1 MWWVLPACHV
11 IMYSLVI
18 KYFPQVVWLNAVTLR
33 LSSVLLNT
41 NLWQLMLIVF
51 ISQFSFWKVESVCFL
66 CFCWVTMLPVS
77 HRIFLKFPVEQKI
90 FVLSFGN
97 IVFQL
102 KMFETENSW
111 AMYATL
117 YIYICFYWFSSE
129 FPITSYDLTH
139 ILHYFLSSKILLEG
153 LSCSWICVLVL
164 EFGDWSLIQCVNIA
178 VDRYISFESRW
189 LLIWVP
195 ATY

>member
-77 HRIFLKFPVEQKI
+77 HRIFFKFPVEQKI

-117 YIYICFYWFSSE
+117 YIYMFLLVFLRVSHHQLWPDTYSPLFSFFKDIVGRFE
-129 FPITSYDLTH
+129 LFMDLCPCP
-139 ILHYFLSSKILLEG
+139 G
-153 LSCSWICVLVL
+153 VWWL
-164 EFGDWSLIQCVNIA
+164 EFDTVCKYCCWPLH
-178 VDRYISFESRW
+178 
-189 LLIWVP
+189 
-195 ATY
+195 